1 MQVRVKKTVSAFT
14 LAAILSVISIGV
26 YGVAQ
31 AQAAGPVQPQVA
43 TPDQAPAPSSNTLQQ
58 PLLETQA
65 DSSAATSANEMVLRK
80 IMRDLD
86 KNMQAITHGIAQ
98 EDWASVAKIAPLI
111 ADHPQP
117 PLTEKIRILTFLGTD
132 AFAFRGHDHDVH
144 QAAVAI
150 GQAAAKQDGAGV
162 ISAFANVQTSC
173 LACHQGY
180 RKSFM
185 QHFYPDR

>member
-1 MQVRVKKTVSAFT
+1 MQVQVKKTVNTFT

-26 YGVAQ
+26 YSVAQ
-31 AQAAGPVQPQVA
+31 AQAARPAQSRAA
-43 TPDQAPAPSSNTLQQ
+43 TSDHLRAPSDSVQQ
-58 PLLETQA
+58 LSPEKQGG
-65 DSSAATSANEMVLRK
+65 SSAAASDNEMVLRK

-150 GQAAAKQDGAGV
+150 GQAATKQDGAGV

-180 RKSFM
+180 RKTFM
-185 QHFYPDR
+185 QHFYPDL